1 MRTITPETGPRRVHE
16 DRGSAVI
23 IGGSGAIGA
32 ACGDLL
38 SELGFEVVLVARDP
52 GRLADVASEIPGAR
66 YVAAD
71 CGRAEDI
78 GRVFA
83 GIDHVGALV
92 HAAGIRVGSRI
103 SEQPVSVLDDL
114 YSSHLRS
121 VFLSVR
127 TALGLMSEG
136 SRVILVS
143 SIASR
148 VPVAGLSGYCAMKAG
163 IAIFARSLSLEVR
176 DRGIGVYVVSPGQV
190 DTPLLVKRWH
200 CLQPEDVA
208 QAIGFLATVDSTL
221 EIGEFD
227 MVGATRGPHAPAL
240 SGPRDGEIG
249 TPRPIR

>member
-1 MRTITPETGPRRVHE
+1 MGTITPGARGLQGS
-16 DRGSAVI
+16 RGSAVI
-23 IGGSGAIGA
+23 VGGSGAIGA
-32 ACGDLL
+32 ACGHLL
-38 SELGFEVVLVARDP
+38 SDLGFQVVLVARDA
-52 GRLADVASEIPGAR
+52 GRLAEVASDIPGAR

-83 GIDHVGALV
+83 DIDHVGALV

-127 TALGLMSEG
+127 TALALMSEG

-148 VPVAGLSGYCAMKAG
+148 VAVAGLSGYCAMKAG
-163 IAIFARSLSLEVR
+163 IAIFARSLSLEVH

-200 CLQPEDVA
+200 CLQPDDVA

-227 MVGATRGPHAPAL
+227 MVAATRGPQAPAL
-240 SGPRDGEIG
+240 SGPPDGEIG
-249 TPRPIR
+249 TPRPVR

>member
-1 MRTITPETGPRRVHE
+1 MSTITPGTEPRGLQE
-16 DRGSAVI
+16 DRGNAVI
-23 IGGSGAIGA
+23 VGGSGAIGA
-32 ACGDLL
+32 ACGHLL
-38 SELGFEVVLVARDP
+38 SELGFEVVLVARDA
-52 GRLADVASEIPGAR
+52 GRLAEVASGIPGAR

-71 CGRAEDI
+71 CGGAEEVE
-78 GRVFA
+78 RVFA
-83 GIDHVGALV
+83 DIDHVGVLV
-92 HAAGIRVGSRI
+92 HAAGIRFGSPI
-103 SEQPVSVLDDL
+103 AEQAVSVLDDL

-121 VFLSVR
+121 VFLSVQA
-127 TALGLMSEG
+127 ALRLMSEG
-136 SRVILVS
+136 SRVVLVS

-163 IAIFARSLSLEVR
+163 IAIFARSLSLEVH

-208 QAIGFLATVDSTL
+208 QTIGFLATIDSTL

-227 MVGATRGPHAPAL
+227 IVAATRGPHAPPL
-240 SGPRDGEIG
+240 SGPLDGEIG

>member
-1 MRTITPETGPRRVHE
+1 MSTITPETESRGVE
-16 DRGSAVI
+16 KDRGTAVI
-23 IGGSGAIGA
+23 VGGSGAIGA
-32 ACGDLL
+32 ACGHLL
-38 SELGFEVVLVARDP
+38 SELGFAVVLVARDA
-52 GRLADVASEIPGAR
+52 GRLAEVASDIPGAR

-71 CGRAEDI
+71 CGRSEDI
-78 GRVFA
+78 ERVFA
-83 GIDHVGALV
+83 DIDHVGALI
-92 HAAGIRVGSRI
+92 HAAGIRVGARI

-121 VFLSVR
+121 VFLSVQA
-127 TALGLMSEG
+127 ALGWMSEG

-163 IAIFARSLSLEVR
+163 IAIFARSLSLEVH

-200 CLQPEDVA
+200 CLQPEDIA
-208 QAIGFLATVDSTL
+208 QAIGFLATVDSNL
-221 EIGEFD
+221 EIKEFD
-227 MVGATRGPHAPAL
+227 ILAATRGPHAPAL
-240 SGPRDGEIG
+240 SGPPDGEIG